1 MNKPQPP
8 LRPAANRQTTARQA
22 TTEAPASPLVTGVG
36 HAVPHDSAAKQTTG
50 EARYIDDRDDFH
62 NQLHVALI
70 TSPHAHAELLE
81 IDSRQ
86 CRQAPGVV
94 RVVTANDVPGKL
106 DIGAILPGEPLLAD
120 TRVEY
125 IGQPVVAVAADTLEA
140 ARHAAT
146 LVEIKYRP
154 LPARLCVEDALA
166 HQDYI
171 AEPHVQQ
178 RGNAEAAIASAP
190 CQLQGQMHVGGQ
202 EHFYLEGQIASVVP
216 EEDGGMTVYAST
228 QSPTK
233 IQKQVADLLGV
244 AMHKVTVATRRM
256 GGAFGGKETQAAIPA
271 GIAAV
276 VARLTGR
283 PTKVRLARGEDMV
296 ITGKRHPFFNQY
308 RVGFDN
314 TGRILGIDIGVA
326 GNCGYAP
333 DLSTS
338 IVDRAMF
345 HADNAYYLGDARVTG
360 YRCRTNTASNT
371 AFRGFGGPQGMMA
384 IELVMDDIARH
395 LDLDPLL
402 VRQRNLYGVT
412 ERNITHYHQKV
423 EDNHLAEIIDTL
435 ADSSDYQR
443 RRQAIDAFN
452 RDNPVLK
459 KGLSLTPVKFG
470 ISFTASFLN
479 QAGALIHIYTDGSI
493 HLNHGGTEMGQGL
506 HTKVAQVV
514 AEEFQVDIDR
524 IQITATSTDE
534 VPNTSPTAAS
544 SGADLNGKAAQAAA
558 RTLKQRLAAFAA
570 DHFGCA
576 ENKVRFDDNQVLAG
590 SRRLSFDA
598 LIELAYVNQISL
610 SSTGYYK
617 TPQIYYDRETAS
629 GTPFYYYALGA
640 ACSEVLIDTLTGE
653 HKVLRVDI
661 LHDVGASLNPAID
674 RGQVEGGFI
683 QGMGWLTTE
692 ELVWDPRGRL
702 LTDGP
707 ATYKIPAIGDTPVD
721 FRVKLVEN
729 RANAKDT
736 VFHSK
741 AVGEPPLMLA
751 ISVWSALRDAIASL
765 APAGTGVALDTPA
778 TPERVLMAVQGARAA
793 SAGHART
800 PSATMAE
807 SPASD

>member
-8 LRPAANRQTTARQA
+8 LRPANGQSTTCQP
-22 TTEAPASPLVTGVG
+22 PAAGLATGVG
-36 HAVPHDSAAKQTTG
+36 RAVPHDSAAKQTTG

-62 NQLHVALI
+62 NQLHVALV
-70 TSPHAHAELLE
+70 TSPHAHAEILA
-81 IDSRQ
+81 IDSAKALA
-86 CRQAPGVV
+86 CPGVV
-94 RVVTANDVPGKL
+94 RIITAADVPGKL

-120 TRVEY
+120 ASVEY
-125 IGQPVVAVAADTLEA
+125 IGQPVAAVAADSLESARDA
-140 ARHAAT
+140 AAH
-146 LVEIKYRP
+146 VEISYRQ

-178 RGNAEAAIASAP
+178 RGDFEAAITAAP
-190 CQLQGQMHVGGQ
+190 HQLQGQVHVGGQ

-216 EEDGGMTVYAST
+216 EEDGGMTVHAST

-283 PTKVRLARGEDMV
+283 PTKVRLPRREDMV

-314 TGRILGIDIGVA
+314 NGRILGIDIGVA

-345 HADNAYYLGDARVTG
+345 HADNAYYLGAARVTG

-402 VRQRNLYGVT
+402 VRERNLYGVN

-423 EDNHLAEIIDTL
+423 EDNHIAEIIETL
-435 ADSSDYQR
+435 ATSSDYRQ
-443 RRQAIDAFN
+443 RRQAIEAFN

-558 RTLKQRLAAFAA
+558 RNIRDRLTAFAA

-576 ENKVRFDDNQVLAG
+576 NDEVRFDNNQVVAG
-590 SRRLSFDA
+590 SHQLSFNA

-617 TPQIYYDRETAS
+617 TPQIYYDRDTAT

-653 HKVLRVDI
+653 HKVLRVDV

-683 QGMGWLTTE
+683 QGMGWLTSE
-692 ELVWDPRGRL
+692 ELVWDPQGRL

-707 ATYKIPAIGDTPVD
+707 ATYKIPAIGDTPAD
-721 FRVKLVEN
+721 FRVTLVEN

-765 APAGTGVALDTPA
+765 APAGVRVPLDTPA
-778 TPERVLMAVQGARAA
+778 TPERVLMAVQAARTASAA
-793 SAGHART
+793 SPRAPLSGAAIA
-800 PSATMAE
+800 PC
-807 SPASD
+807 SD